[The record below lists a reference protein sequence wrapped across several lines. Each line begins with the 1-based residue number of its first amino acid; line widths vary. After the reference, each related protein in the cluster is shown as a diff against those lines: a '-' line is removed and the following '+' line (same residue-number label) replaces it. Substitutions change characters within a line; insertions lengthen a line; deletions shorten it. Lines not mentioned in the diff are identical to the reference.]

1 MTSSTL
7 KVVPCGH
14 QSGQSRFDD
23 ASGGGLPWIA
33 AWRNNLTALSQYRNL
48 YFVAYR
54 AGEVHVFEPGYPDQL
69 IPGVPSLILDLP
81 ESRPGLVGYI
91 DPTSPRNANF
101 IVVRDLGEEEVLLLA
116 CDNGDILGFRTRAIE
131 RVIQERG
138 PAGDPWKRCIV
149 APFFHE
155 NVGASAWGLDVHS
168 KERIIAVS
176 SNTHKIILFAFALER
191 ENGEESAQRKP
202 SFEQQEDETL
212 EFNNSASCPE
222 SARLS
227 THWKLPTGRNDYSQR
242 DSTNLAWSLDSH
254 DDNIPAIAFLNSEPT
269 GGSEIYLA
277 SVDIGGRTILWDVWS
292 KTECLFIQS
301 SRSKAY
307 DMTVAMY

>member
-14 QSGQSRFDD
+14 QSGQGRFGD

-54 AGEVHVFEPGYPDQL
+54 AGEVQVFEPGFPDQV
-69 IPGVPSLILDLP
+69 IPGAPSLRLHLP

-101 IVVRDLGEEEVLLLA
+101 IVVRDLGEEEILLLA
-116 CDNGDILGFRTRAIE
+116 CDNGDVLGFRTRTIE
-131 RVIQERG
+131 KAIQERG
-138 PAGDPWKRCIV
+138 PADDPSKKYII

-168 KERIIAVS
+168 EERIIAVS

-191 ENGEESAQRKP
+191 ENGEESRGRKF
-202 SFEQQEDETL
+202 SFEQQEAETL
-212 EFNNSASCPE
+212 EFNKSASCPE

-227 THWKLPTGRNDYSQR
+227 THWKLPTGKNDYSQR
-242 DSTNLAWSLDSH
+242 NNINFAWSLDSH
-254 DDNIPAIAFLNSEPT
+254 DDNIPAIAFWNSEST
-269 GGSEIYLA
+269 GGNEIYLA
-277 SVDIGGRTILWDVWS
+277 SVDIGGKTVLWDVWT
-292 KTECLFIQS
+292 KTECLLIQS
-301 SRSKAY
+301 SMPK
-307 DMTVAMY
+307 T